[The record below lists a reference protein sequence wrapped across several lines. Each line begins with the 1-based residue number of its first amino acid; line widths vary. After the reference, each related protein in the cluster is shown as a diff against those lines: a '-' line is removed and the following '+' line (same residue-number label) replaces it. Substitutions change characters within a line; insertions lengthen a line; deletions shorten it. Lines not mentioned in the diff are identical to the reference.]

1 MKIVPCQVIKPL
13 PAFFATAAAAFLLP
27 VFFAALVDFIRCTVR
42 AMHSVAPTFLSNVF
56 LTFVFVY
63 EVVEAAE
70 DRVKLELYPILK
82 TQYEP

>member
-1 MKIVPCQVIKPL
+1 MV
-13 PAFFATAAAAFLLP
+13 
-27 VFFAALVDFIRCTVR
+27 FAALVDFVGCTVW
-42 AMHSVAPTFLSNVF
+42 ALNSVGPTFLFNDFVII
-56 LTFVFVY
+56 VFVY